1 MSCSTGRPTGRCRS
15 RPGSATSSS
24 RPGRRTRRHDRGD
37 LATRATPG
45 TRAPSRWPGG
55 PPANDGS
62 PGSYGCRSCHAPS
75 DVKRNCSYG
84 DAATTAAPVLQSAR
98 PRMANAFQTLKSIVI
113 LSLELTSLATDQGW
127 FATVA
132 GLYLS
137 PVGRGHEQS
146 APSPAL
152 ARLGE
157 GRLMFARSR
166 SRGML
171 TNRAQSRTDREL
183 HRKAPCSGRGP
194 PLKRES
200 RPYGWA
206 VT

>member
-1 MSCSTGRPTGRCRS
+1 MASEAYHNPESPL
-15 RPGSATSSS
+15 PESAMKHDLFRVRAVTS
-24 RPGRRTRRHDRGD
+24 GVT
-37 LATRATPG
+37 ARA
-45 TRAPSRWPGG
+45 A
-55 PPANDGS
+55 
-62 PGSYGCRSCHAPS
+62 
-75 DVKRNCSYG
+75 V
-84 DAATTAAPVLQSAR
+84 TTTAPVLQSAR